1 MSLARSFVSWLA
13 GRRAFTRAIAG
24 TGMRLG
30 FARRFIAG
38 ETLEDALRAAAEL
51 NAKGLRVIMNQL
63 GENIRDAADAEASY
77 RAYSEILRQLA
88 ARKVDGSI
96 TIKPTQ
102 LALELDPALCAELTL
117 RLVGEA
123 KALGNFV
130 EIDMEHSSAVDATL
144 TLFERARAEHENV
157 GLAVQGYLYRTEADL
172 RRLER
177 HRPKI
182 RLVKGAYQEPP
193 DIAFAEKRQVD
204 ENYRKL
210 LRLLFS
216 GGFTPAVATHDEAML
231 AEAKA
236 LAREHGR
243 TPDEWEVQMLLG
255 VRRDLQES
263 LAKEGVGMRVYV
275 TFGTE
280 WVPYFMRRLAERPA
294 NLAFVVRSLLKGG

>member
-1 MSLARSFVSWLA
+1 VSLARSFVSWLA

-38 ETLEDALRAAAEL
+38 ETLEEALSAAAEL

-63 GENIRDAADAEASY
+63 GENIRDAADAETSY

-88 ARKVDGSI
+88 VRKIDGSI

-117 RLVGEA
+117 RLVREA

-144 TLFERARAEHENV
+144 TLFERARSEHENV
-157 GLAVQGYLYRTEADL
+157 GLALQGYLFRTEADL

-193 DIAFAEKRQVD
+193 EIAFAEKRQVD
-204 ENYRKL
+204 DNYRKL
-210 LRLLFS
+210 LGLLFS
-216 GGFTPAVATHDEAML
+216 GGFTPAVATHDEEML

-236 LAREHGR
+236 LARAHGR
-243 TPDEWEVQMLLG
+243 TPGEWEVQMLLG

-263 LAKEGVGMRVYV
+263 LAKEGIGMRVYV

>member
-1 MSLARSFVSWLA
+1 VSLARSFVSWLA

-38 ETLEDALRAAAEL
+38 ETLEEALGAAAEL

-88 ARKVDGSI
+88 ARRIDGSI

-117 RLVGEA
+117 RLVREA

-144 TLFERARAEHENV
+144 ALFERARSEYENV
-157 GLAVQGYLYRTEADL
+157 GLALQGYLFRTEADL

-193 DIAFAEKRQVD
+193 EIAFAEKRQVD
-204 ENYRKL
+204 DNYRKL
-210 LRLLFS
+210 LGILFS

-231 AEAKA
+231 AEAKT
-236 LAREHGR
+236 LARAHGR
-243 TPDEWEVQMLLG
+243 TPGEWEVQMLLG

-263 LAKEGVGMRVYV
+263 LAKEGIGMRVYV

-294 NLAFVVRSLLKGG
+294 NLAFVIRSLLKGG

>member
-1 MSLARSFVSWLA
+1 
-13 GRRAFTRAIAG
+13 
-24 TGMRLG
+24 MRLG

-38 ETLEDALRAAAEL
+38 ETLEDALAAAAQL

-63 GENIRDAADAEASY
+63 GENIRVAADAEASC

-88 ARKVDGSI
+88 SRRIDGSI

-102 LALELDPALCAELTL
+102 LALELDPALCHELSL
-117 RLVGEA
+117 RLVREA
-123 KALGNFV
+123 ESLGNFV

-144 TLFERARAEHENV
+144 ALFERVRAQHENV
-157 GLAVQGYLYRTEADL
+157 GLAVQSYLFRTEADL
-172 RRLER
+172 KRLER

-193 DIAFAEKRQVD
+193 DVAFAEKRQVD
-204 ENYRKL
+204 DNYRTL

-216 GGFTPAVATHDEAML
+216 GGFTPAVATHDEAMIE
-231 AEAKA
+231 EAKS
-236 LAREHGR
+236 LARAHGR
-243 TPDEWEVQMLLG
+243 KPEEWEVQMLLG

-263 LAKEGVGMRVYV
+263 LAREGIRMRVYV

-280 WVPYFMRRLAERPA
+280 WVPYFMRRLSERPA